1 MDEISQNTTSGPSL
15 DRAERER
22 DRAIIESYHEDFG
35 VQEPSGVGLL
45 ASLLSLVT
53 RIPTLDLL
61 ERVDAD
67 PDLQQELLDGYRAK
81 SFEWIRQRGKPPSL
95 WGAGGQAHQTLSRRP
110 TPNQSAKVGSASGAA
125 RALV

>member
-1 MDEISQNTTSGPSL
+1 MDEISQNTTSGLSL
-15 DRAERER
+15 DHAERER
-22 DRAIIESYHEDFG
+22 DRAIIESYHKDFG

-53 RIPTLDLL
+53 HIPTLDLL

-81 SFEWIRQRGKPPSL
+81 SFEWIRQRGRPSSL
-95 WGAGGQAHQTLSRRP
+95 WGAAGQAHQTLPRRP
-110 TPNQSAKVGSASGAA
+110 TPNQSAKVGSTSGTA